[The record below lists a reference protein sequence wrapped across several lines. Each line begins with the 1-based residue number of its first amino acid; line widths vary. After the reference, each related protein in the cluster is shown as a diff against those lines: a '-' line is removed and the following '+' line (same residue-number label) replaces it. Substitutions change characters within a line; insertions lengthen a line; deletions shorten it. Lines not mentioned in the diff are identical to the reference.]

1 MEIIQMVKYYVQPV
15 MEGMLVNLVIF
26 MLIQDII

>member
-1 MEIIQMVKYYVQPV
+1 MEIILMVKYYVQPV

-26 MLIQDII
+26 TLIQDII